1 MPPFNLQEIKP
12 VGQTFLQM
20 QILAELRKCPQ
31 NKGGYDTS
39 RMTTKHQST
48 LRGIWALR
56 PLPIASRQWRK
67 GALATASARPKNCS
81 LENVRT
87 LLAPPCP
94 LSGRCGASRNSN

>member
-39 RMTTKHQST
+39 RMT
-48 LRGIWALR
+48 
-56 PLPIASRQWRK
+56 
-67 GALATASARPKNCS
+67 N
-81 LENVRT
+81 
-87 LLAPPCP
+87 
-94 LSGRCGASRNSN
+94 